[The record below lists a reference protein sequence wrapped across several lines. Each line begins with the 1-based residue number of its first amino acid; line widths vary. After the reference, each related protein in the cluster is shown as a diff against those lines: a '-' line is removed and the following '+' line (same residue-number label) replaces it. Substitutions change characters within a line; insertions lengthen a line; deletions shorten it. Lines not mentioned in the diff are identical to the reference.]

1 MIKNNTQTI
10 FKFSR
15 KYSFIIPYQPQNNIA
30 VATVSGKSYF
40 KFVDILRRLKLNYD
54 SVLPEEITSSDR
66 RLILTTVHESSKI
79 PTNLVLLDD
88 EFNYHPTIIKAKIV
102 EKLQSGLNDSSL
114 VIGIDP
120 GSRIGLSVFY
130 YEKEIESSFYTSID
144 DLVSHIIKILVGIN
158 ARRKVVKVGN
168 GTMRIARHIVNSL
181 NLRFCSHFE
190 LEFVD
195 ERKTSLKIRNYN
207 KRGERDKISARCITQ
222 REGYRYLIL
231 PLSRMG

>member
-1 MIKNNTQTI
+1 
-10 FKFSR
+10 
-15 KYSFIIPYQPQNNIA
+15 

-40 KFVDILRRLKLNYD
+40 KFVNVLKCLKLNYD
-54 SVLPEEITSSDR
+54 SVLPEEITCSDR
-66 RLILTTVHESSKI
+66 RLILTTLPESLQI

-88 EFNYHPTIIKAKIV
+88 EFNHHPTIVKAKIV
-102 EKLQSGLNDSSL
+102 KKLQSGLNKSSL

-120 GSRIGLSVFY
+120 GSRIGLSIFY
-130 YEKEIESSFYTSID
+130 YEKEIESSFYTSVD
-144 DLVSHIIKILVGIN
+144 DLVSHIVKILVEIN
-158 ARRKVVKVGN
+158 AQRKVVKIGN

-181 NLRFCSHFE
+181 NLQFCSHFE

-195 ERKTSLKIRNYN
+195 ERKTSLKIRHYN

-222 REGYRYLIL
+222 REGYRHIVL

>member
-1 MIKNNTQTI
+1 M
-10 FKFSR
+10 
-15 KYSFIIPYQPQNNIA
+15 
-30 VATVSGKSYF
+30 ATVSGKSYF
-40 KFVDILRRLKLNYD
+40 KFVNVLKYLKLNYD
-54 SVLPEEITSSDR
+54 SVLPEEITCSDK
-66 RLILTTVHESSKI
+66 RLILTTIPESLQI

-88 EFNYHPTIIKAKIV
+88 EFDYHPTIVKAKIV
-102 EKLQSGLNDSSL
+102 KKLQSGLNKSSL

-144 DLVSHIIKILVGIN
+144 DLVSHIVKILVGIN
-158 ARRKVVKVGN
+158 AQKKVVKVGN

-181 NLRFCSHFE
+181 NLQFCSHFE

-195 ERKTSLKIRNYN
+195 EHKTSLKIRNYN
-207 KRGERDKISARCITQ
+207 KRGERDKISARRITQ
-222 REGYRYLIL
+222 REGYRHLIL

>member
-1 MIKNNTQTI
+1 M
-10 FKFSR
+10 
-15 KYSFIIPYQPQNNIA
+15 
-30 VATVSGKSYF
+30 ATVSGKSYF

-54 SVLPEEITSSDR
+54 SVLPEEITGSDR

-88 EFNYHPTIIKAKIV
+88 EFNCHPTIIKAKIV

-144 DLVSHIIKILVGIN
+144 DLISHIVKILVGIN

-168 GTMRIARHIVNSL
+168 GTMKIARHIVNSL

-222 REGYRYLIL
+222 REGYRHLIL

>member
-1 MIKNNTQTI
+1 
-10 FKFSR
+10 
-15 KYSFIIPYQPQNNIA
+15 

-40 KFVDILRRLKLNYD
+40 KFVNVLRCLKLNYD
-54 SVLPEEITSSDR
+54 SILPEEITSSDR
-66 RLILTTVHESSKI
+66 RLILTTVHESSRI

-88 EFNYHPTIIKAKIV
+88 EFNYHPTIIRAKIV
-102 EKLQSGLNDSSL
+102 EKLQSGFNNSSL
-114 VIGIDP
+114 VVGIDP

-144 DLVSHIIKILVGIN
+144 DLVSHIVKILVGIN
-158 ARRKVVKVGN
+158 AQRKVIKIGN
-168 GTMRIARHIVNSL
+168 GTMNVARHIVDSL
-181 NLRFCSHFE
+181 NIRFCSHFE

-222 REGYRYLIL
+222 RNGYRHLVL